1 MDPELMKQV
10 VQSVVL
16 AVVAVIEIAAIW
28 RIFVKAGQPGWAS
41 IVPIYNVVVLLRI
54 TGKPTWWVILMLVP
68 LVNIV
73 IAIIETVALAKVF
86 GKGGGYAVGLIFL
99 PFVFLPMLA
108 WGDAQYQLSAAPAS
122 AFA

>member
-1 MDPELMKQV
+1 MDPELIKQV

-73 IAIIETVALAKVF
+73 MV
-86 GKGGGYAVGLIFL
+86 
-99 PFVFLPMLA
+99 
-108 WGDAQYQLSAAPAS
+108 
-122 AFA
+122 

>member
-1 MDPELMKQV
+1 MDPELIKQV

-41 IVPIYNVVVLLRI
+41 IVPIYNVVLLLRI

-86 GKGGGYAVGLIFL
+86 GKGGGYAIGLIFL

-108 WGDAQYQLSAAPAS
+108 WGDAQYQLSGAPAS